1 MSDVLERI
9 PQMSEE
15 ELVKLLVLAIKYS
28 VDSQR
33 LAIVARAIIEELERR
48 GYTLAAVKPTVPKTT
63 SKSK

>member
-48 GYTLAAVKPTVPKTT
+48 GVHT
-63 SKSK
+63 SCSQTNSSQNH